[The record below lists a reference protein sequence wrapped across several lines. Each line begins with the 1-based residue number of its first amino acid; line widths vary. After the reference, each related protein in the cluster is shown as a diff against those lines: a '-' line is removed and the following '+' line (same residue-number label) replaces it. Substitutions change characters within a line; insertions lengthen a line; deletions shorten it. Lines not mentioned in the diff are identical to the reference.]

1 MGKKMAETK
10 LHNLIIKPVFECTC
24 NCKHCEVRQNF
35 YARQK
40 SLIKKRLN
48 IHIIEKIFSEANQ
61 LGNRTLQ
68 ISGGEP
74 LLYKDI
80 VQMIMEAS
88 KYNWFIFINSTGWGV
103 TKELA
108 FKLLDAGLSA
118 FNISID
124 SPHDEIHNKLRGMD
138 DLLENSLNTL
148 TIFKDIRESHPEY
161 KDFYTNVQTII
172 TRENYKEI
180 PYIVEL
186 AIKHG
191 VSSIYFMYIYEDKEN
206 NFLMSENQIDEF
218 KEKIVPQILEVLSDN
233 MVDKSIISYSR
244 FVLND
249 LFNTKYNTIENYSEG
264 IYWNDLNKVLS
275 LCDKPS
281 KTAMILPNGN
291 VLPCCMMEGSYNAIM
306 GNIFESS
313 FMEIWNNNKYQT
325 FRKNKAE
332 YCKSCPSLK
341 NRTMGL
347 VPTMLQQF

>member
-1 MGKKMAETK
+1 MAETK
-10 LHNLIIKPVFECTC
+10 LQNLIIKPVFECIC

-35 YARQK
+35 YKTQK
-40 SLIKKRLN
+40 NLTKKRLD
-48 IHIIEKIFSEANQ
+48 IQIMEKIFNEANQ
-61 LGNRTLQ
+61 LGNRILQ

-80 VQMIMEAS
+80 VKMIMEAS

-103 TKELA
+103 TKEFA

-118 FNISID
+118 FNVSID
-124 SPHDEIHNKLRGMD
+124 SPHDEIHNKSRGMA
-138 DLLENSLNTL
+138 DLLKNSLNTMK
-148 TIFKDIRESHPEY
+148 IFKEIRESYPEY
-161 KDFYTNVQTII
+161 AYFYTNIQTII
-172 TRENYKEI
+172 TRKNYKDL
-180 PYIVEL
+180 PHIVEL
-186 AIKHG
+186 AIKLK

-206 NFLMSENQIDEF
+206 NFLMSEDQIDEF
-218 KEKIVPQILEVLSDN
+218 KKKIVPQILEVLSDN
-233 MVDKSIISYSR
+233 MMGKSIISYSG
-244 FVLND
+244 FVLKD
-249 LFNTKYNTIENYSEG
+249 LFNTKYNTIENYSKG
-264 IYWNDLNKVLS
+264 IYWNDFNKVLS

-313 FMEIWNNNKYQT
+313 FMEIWNNETYRM

-341 NRTMGL
+341 NRTIGL